1 MFQQLKDLNLSKGGD
16 RELNNGAKNTK
27 SSVTTKQARNT
38 TKSSKLCIYKNIKY
52 PFFLVVH
59 EDLLEGNDFFKI
71 LSVACLEHLAAK
83 QFLPSTQSRTIKM
96 ADWTVYKPEGSLANF
111 NHPFVFVDIMAE
123 RVVQEVFTHYNYA
136 ITSV

>member
-1 MFQQLKDLNLSKGGD
+1 MLQQLKDLNLSKGGD

-27 SSVTTKQARNT
+27 SSMTRIQARNT
-38 TKSSKLCIYKNIKY
+38 TKSNKSCIYKNIKY

-83 QFLPSTQSRTIKM
+83 QFLQSTTKS
-96 ADWTVYKPEGSLANF
+96 
-111 NHPFVFVDIMAE
+111 
-123 RVVQEVFTHYNYA
+123 NYQNGGLKQ
-136 ITSV
+136 